1 MYVQHVNIH
10 QRMDE
15 NFSPF
20 IQNITGP
27 NNHLH
32 AYQHTTPC
40 TPINSKTCSHFDT
53 RGITLHGRRTHRQ
66 TDRQTKA
73 VHVHLKSPQSTIT
86 AAVKHDKVQT
96 LNFCKINKVL
106 HVKKKIHNNL
116 QSVAFHGYS

>member
-66 TDRQTKA
+66 TDRQTDKGIPRTLEVSTKHHYCSSKA
-73 VHVHLKSPQSTIT
+73 
-86 AAVKHDKVQT
+86 
-96 LNFCKINKVL
+96 
-106 HVKKKIHNNL
+106 
-116 QSVAFHGYS
+116 

>member
-1 MYVQHVNIH
+1 MKQASVSKTKNCLNIFFFRKKIHTETDLMYVQHVNIH

-66 TDRQTKA
+66 TDRQR
-73 VHVHLKSPQSTIT
+73 QSTYT
-86 AAVKHDKVQT
+86 
-96 LNFCKINKVL
+96 
-106 HVKKKIHNNL
+106 
-116 QSVAFHGYS
+116 